1 MSNEILNECVICKK
15 NGIASKCSACIINFK
30 KMEMVLKRK
39 AELEKGLETLKN

>member
-1 MSNEILNECVICKK
+1 MKKKILNKYKIKKK
-15 NGIASKCSACIINFK
+15 NGITSKCSACIINFK